1 MQDAYDALNDAR
13 EDIAEL
19 ANIGM
24 AHILAGRLD
33 DDRGGTKSAIA
44 IHDPLLLRL
53 ASRPELIGAILL
65 VTVTTALLLAT
76 PTFATEEN
84 LLWVCY
90 SFSVIGIATL
100 GMLLVFAAADIDF
113 AIGSEIGLA
122 AIIAG
127 RIVFFHPGTTGWLVF
142 AAAIGSGLGFGF
154 VNGLIVAKLK
164 FNPFIATLATSF
176 IGRGFVMVLSQN
188 RNLSGFSPDLLFL
201 GEGKTFGLPNLLIIF
216 AALAVFWHL
225 VLRRTVFGHQLY
237 AIGGNP
243 NAAYLSGAPVDR
255 IRMQAYVLCGGLG
268 GLAGFLLACRLGVA
282 EQSLGIG
289 YEMDSIAGA
298 VIGGVSIFGGAG
310 SVVGVVLGT
319 AAMAVIRNGLV
330 LLQIGASWQTLLT
343 GAVIVIAVAI
353 DGVRRRIRSYG

>member
-1 MQDAYDALNDAR
+1 MKLQYEGDLRQQKQTQPLFQRGHVVHKRELIYAIENSVQDAYGASHDTR
-13 EDIAEL
+13 EDLAEL

-24 AHILAGRLD
+24 AHILARTVD
-33 DDRGGTKSAIA
+33 NDRGVAKSAIT

-53 ASRPELIGAILL
+53 ASRPELVGAILL

-100 GMLLVFAAADIDF
+100 GMLLVFAPADIDF

-142 AAAIGSGLGFGF
+142 AAAVGSGLGFGL

-164 FNPFIATLATSF
+164 FNPFIAMLATSF
-176 IGRGFVMVLSQN
+176 IGRGVVMVLSEN

-216 AALAVFWHL
+216 AALAVFWHVFL
-225 VLRRTVFGHQLY
+225 GRTVFGRQLY

-243 NAAYLSGAPVDR
+243 NAAYLSGAPGS
-255 IRMQAYVLCGGLG
+255 CS
-268 GLAGFLLACRLGVA
+268 LAGSGWRSSRLASATR
-282 EQSLGIG
+282 
-289 YEMDSIAGA
+289 
-298 VIGGVSIFGGAG
+298 
-310 SVVGVVLGT
+310 
-319 AAMAVIRNGLV
+319 
-330 LLQIGASWQTLLT
+330 W
-343 GAVIVIAVAI
+343 
-353 DGVRRRIRSYG
+353 IRSPAP